1 MTPIGVLPT
10 KWLVFSKTVLKPA
23 AVRPGARIAIV
34 SPASPF
40 SREQFDRGV
49 DELRR
54 LGYEPAYDD
63 DVFARTG
70 TYLSGTAALRAGAF
84 SRAWADPSIAA
95 LMAVRGGYG
104 SVQLLPLLDETL
116 IRRTPKLF
124 IGYSDNTSLLS
135 WLTCRCGVTALHGPM
150 IEGRVAKGREGFD
163 ADSMLAFMQDGEGR
177 TLSPNGLAVVRGGEA
192 VGPLFGGTITQLV
205 ASLGT
210 PYAFD
215 PPAGCVLFLEDVN
228 ERPYRLDRMLTQ
240 LQFAGILSRA
250 RALVFGEMRACDEAN
265 GQATALDVIRGLT
278 TQCEGPIISGFP
290 SGHTTGPTWT
300 LPLGV
305 RVRVVTAPRPTLVVE
320 ESPVA

>member
-1 MTPIGVLPT
+1 M
-10 KWLVFSKTVLKPA
+10 LKPA
-23 AVRPGARIAIV
+23 PVRPGARIAIV

-40 SREQFDRGV
+40 SREEFDRGV

-54 LGYEPAYDD
+54 LGYQPTYDD

-70 TYLSGTAALRAGAF
+70 TYLSGTAALRAAAF
-84 SRAWADPSIAA
+84 SRAWVDPSIAA

>member
-1 MTPIGVLPT
+1 VI
-10 KWLVFSKTVLKPA
+10 KPA
-23 AVRPGARIAIV
+23 AAKPGARVAVV

-40 SREQFDRGV
+40 SREEFDRGV

-54 LGYEPAYDD
+54 LGYEPTYDD
-63 DVFARTG
+63 DVFARSG
-70 TYLSGTAALRAGAF
+70 TYLSGTPEVRAAAF
-84 SRAWADPSIAA
+84 SRAWSDPSIAA
-95 LMAVRGGYG
+95 LIAVRGGYG
-104 SVQLLPLLDETL
+104 SVQVLPLLDRAL

-135 WLTCRCGVTALHGPM
+135 WLTCHCGITALHGPM
-150 IEGRVAKGREGFD
+150 LEGRLAKGKEGFD

-177 TLSPNGLAVVRGGEA
+177 TLSPDGLAVVRGGEA

-210 PYAFD
+210 PYTFD

-240 LQFAGILSRA
+240 LRLAGILGRA
-250 RALVFGEMRACDEAN
+250 RALVFGEMRGCDEVN
-265 GQATALDVIRGLT
+265 GQPGARDVIRGLT
-278 TQCEGPIISGFP
+278 SECEGPIIAGFP
-290 SGHTTGPTWT
+290 SGHTAGPSWT

-305 RVRVVTAPRPTLVVE
+305 RIRVVTAPRAALVVE
-320 ESPVA
+320 ESPVE

>member
-1 MTPIGVLPT
+1 M
-10 KWLVFSKTVLKPA
+10 LKPA

-40 SREQFDRGV
+40 SREEFDRGV

-54 LGYEPAYDD
+54 LGYAPTYDD

-70 TYLSGTAALRAGAF
+70 TYLSGTAALRAAAF

-95 LMAVRGGYG
+95 LIAVRGGYG

-150 IEGRVAKGREGFD
+150 IEGRIAKGREGFD
-163 ADSMLAFMQDGEGR
+163 IDSMLAFMQNGEGR
-177 TLSPNGLAVVRGGEA
+177 TLSPDGLAVIRGGEA
-192 VGPLFGGTITQLV
+192 VGPLFGGTITQLA

-240 LQFAGILSRA
+240 LSLAGILPRA
-250 RALVFGEMRACDEAN
+250 QALVFGEMRGCDEPG
-265 GQATALDVIRGLT
+265 GQITARATIETATRGFA
-278 TQCEGPIISGFP
+278 GPILYGFP
-290 SGHTTGPTWT
+290 SGHTQGPCWT
-300 LPLGV
+300 VPVGVTV
-305 RVRVVTAPRPTLVVE
+305 RVEAGTRCGLIVE
-320 ESPVA
+320 EAPVV

>member
-1 MTPIGVLPT
+1 
-10 KWLVFSKTVLKPA
+10 VLKPP

-40 SREQFDRGV
+40 SREEFDRGI
-49 DELRR
+49 DEVRR
-54 LGYEPAYDD
+54 LGFEPTYDD
-63 DVFARTG
+63 DVFARVG
-70 TYLSGTAALRAGAF
+70 YLSGTPALRAAAF
-84 SRAWADPSIAA
+84 SRAWGDPSIAA
-95 LMAVRGGYG
+95 LLAVRGGYG
-104 SVQLLPLLDETL
+104 SVHLLPLLDDAV

-135 WLTCRCGVTALHGPM
+135 WLTCRCGITALHGPM
-150 IEGRVAKGREGFD
+150 IEGRLAKGRQGFD

-177 TLSPNGLAVVRGGEA
+177 TLSPDGLAVVRGGEA
-192 VGPLFGGTITQLV
+192 VGPLFGGTITQLA

-215 PPAGCVLFLEDVN
+215 PPPGCVLFLEDVN

-240 LQFAGILSRA
+240 LRLAGILERA

-265 GQATALDVIRGLT
+265 GQASALDVIRGLT
-278 TQCEGPIISGFP
+278 TECEGPIITGFP
-290 SGHTTGPTWT
+290 SGHTTGPCWT

-305 RVRVVTAPRPTLVVE
+305 RVRIVTAPRPAVVVE
-320 ESPVA
+320 ESPVE

>member
-1 MTPIGVLPT
+1 
-10 KWLVFSKTVLKPA
+10 VLKPA
-23 AVRPGARIAIV
+23 AVRPGARIGIV

-40 SREQFDRGV
+40 SREEFERGV
-49 DELRR
+49 GELRR
-54 LGYEPAYDD
+54 LGFEPTYDD

-70 TYLSGTAALRAGAF
+70 SYLAGTAALRAAAF

-95 LMAVRGGYG
+95 LLAVRGGYG
-104 SVQLLPLLDETL
+104 SVQLLPLLDQEL

-135 WLTCRCGVTALHGPM
+135 WLTCRCGITALHGPM
-150 IEGRVAKGREGFD
+150 IEGRLAKGEQGFD
-163 ADSMLAFMQDGEGR
+163 ADSMLGFMQDGEGR
-177 TLSPNGLAVVRGGEA
+177 TLSPDGLAVVRGGEA
-192 VGPLFGGTITQLV
+192 AGPLFGGTITQLA

-240 LQFAGILSRA
+240 LRLAGILDRA

-265 GQATALDVIRGLT
+265 GQASALDVIRGLT
-278 TQCEGPIISGFP
+278 PECEGPIITGFP
-290 SGHTTGPTWT
+290 SGHTTGPCWT

-305 RVRVVTAPRPTLVVE
+305 RVRIVTAPRPAVVVE
-320 ESPVA
+320 ESPVE

>member
-70 TYLSGTAALRAGAF
+70 TYLSGTDALRAGAF